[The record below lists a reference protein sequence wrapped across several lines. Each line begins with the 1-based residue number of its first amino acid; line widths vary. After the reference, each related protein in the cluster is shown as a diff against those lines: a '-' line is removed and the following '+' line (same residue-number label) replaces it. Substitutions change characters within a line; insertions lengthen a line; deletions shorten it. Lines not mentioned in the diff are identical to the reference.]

1 MCEVTTAKPIDAA
14 MSKEVQAALSGF
26 LKKGQKALVTY
37 KVPCLFYKLV
47 NNYAFIHSHLFWT
60 FIEPFKIQLRSC
72 VNS

>member
-37 KVPCLFYKLV
+37 KVPCLLYKPL
-47 NNYAFIHSHLFWT
+47 FIAICPELF
-60 FIEPFKIQLRSC
+60 FIESFKFIQPRSH